1 MTPGDDIV
9 NSKRKL
15 VIILLTLALVML
27 TIWTSWSNKALEIN
41 TYQIKSEK
49 LSDSFDLFR
58 IAQISD
64 LHNNTIG
71 KDNNKL
77 ISELESAN
85 PDIIAITGDLIDSR
99 TTNVDITVEFI
110 EKAVEIAPCYYVN
123 GNHESRVPNEY
134 ETLKNELV
142 NLGVTIL
149 ENKSVEIERESN
161 TINLIGINDPDF
173 YAEDSITITDTNINS
188 LDYDRKNFTV
198 LLSHRPEIF
207 DVYVKNGIDLV
218 LSGHAHGG
226 QFRLPFI
233 GGLFA
238 PHQGAFPEYDSGLYS
253 QNNTSMIVSRGIGNS
268 MFPFRFNN
276 RPEIILIELKAIR

>member
-134 ETLKNELV
+134 EILKNKLV

-149 ENKSVEIERESN
+149 ENESVEIERESN

-218 LSGHAHGG
+218 LSGHVHGG

>member
-134 ETLKNELV
+134 ETLKNKLV

-149 ENKSVEIERESN
+149 ENESVEIERESN

-188 LDYDRKNFTV
+188 LDNDRKNFTV